1 MPSRAGQQEEP
12 ADPQRTADGLDEAT
26 LRQRLFGSEAELET
40 LRAQVQGSE
49 WLAERISHNEHE
61 LSSLRAEV
69 ESLRARPLLRYV
81 DRLQGEVGRVR
92 RRLRRV
98 VPSAGGGSGG
108 LAQPETGPVVEPSA
122 SFPEDGRYSTWVAAY
137 DTIDDEART
146 SIRGRLESLTDRPLV
161 SIILPVFNSPE
172 PYLRAAIQSVQ
183 SQIYTNWELCIA
195 DDCSTAAWVPKVLD
209 EYAAADSRIKV
220 RRRSVNGHISEASN
234 TAVEMA
240 TGTWLALFDHD
251 DVYPEHALA
260 VAVLALADV
269 PDAGILYSDED
280 HIDDDGNRS
289 GAYFKPD
296 FDPVLLLGQN
306 YFSHL
311 CMVRRDLVR
320 DAGGFRV
327 GYEGSQDWDLV
338 LRVVERLDA
347 HQVVHVPHV
356 LYHWRVHEASTASS
370 IGAKPYAAVAARR
383 SVADHLERT
392 GKRGKVVPVGGSGFT
407 RVRWDLPDE
416 PPEVSVVVVPRSGER
431 LVRCIDS
438 ARVRAAYPSVEMVV
452 VDDGDQRPLVRGF
465 LRDRQDSITVVRDDR
480 HVNDGALRN
489 AGARAASGELLCF
502 LHDDVEAITDGW
514 LEEMVGLLLQPG
526 IGAVGAKLL
535 YPEGTVEH
543 AGMVMGIGGTVGH
556 VHRFTDALAPG
567 YFGRAMLSQCFSAVS
582 WACMLVR
589 RDAFDAVG
597 GFDEV
602 RLSGAFL
609 DVDLC
614 LRLGEAG
621 WRVAWTPHAEL
632 THFEPPDEWR
642 VTAGENAVRLAREVR
657 YLHVRWAD
665 VLARDPAYNPNLS
678 LAHETCPLA
687 WPPRATYR

>member
-1 MPSRAGQQEEP
+1 MQSGAGRQGEP
-12 ADPQRTADGLDEAT
+12 ANSDLIADGPDEAT
-26 LRQRLFGSEAELET
+26 LRRRLIGSEAELEE
-40 LRAQVQGSE
+40 LRAQIQGSE
-49 WLAERISHNEHE
+49 WLAERIAHNEGE
-61 LSSLRAEV
+61 ISSLRAEV
-69 ESLRARPLLRYV
+69 EALRGKRVLRYAN
-81 DRLQGEVGRVR
+81 RLQIQMERIR
-92 RRLRRV
+92 RRLGRA
-98 VPSAGGGSGG
+98 VPTSNGGSGG
-108 LAQPETGPVVEPSA
+108 STVLEPVSVVEPST
-122 SFPEDGRYSTWVAAY
+122 SFPEDRRYGTWVAAY
-137 DTIDDEART
+137 DTVDDEART
-146 SIRGRLESLTDRPLV
+146 AIQRRIDALPDPPLV
-161 SIILPVFNSPE
+161 SVILPVFNSPE

-183 SQIYTNWELCIA
+183 AQIYTNWELCIA

-209 EYAAADSRIKV
+209 EYAAMDARIKV
-220 RRRSVNGHISEASN
+220 RRRPVNGHISEASN
-234 TAVEMA
+234 TAIEMA

-251 DVYPEHALA
+251 DVYPEHSLA

-280 HIDDDGNRS
+280 HIDDAGNRS

-311 CMVRRDLVR
+311 CMLRRDLVK

-338 LRVVERLDA
+338 LRVVERLKP
-347 HQVVHVPHV
+347 HQIVHVPHV
-356 LYHWRVHEASTASS
+356 LYHWRVHRASTASS
-370 IGAKPYAAVAARR
+370 IVAKPYAAVAARR

-392 GKRGKVVPVGGSGFT
+392 GKRGKVLPLRGSGFT
-407 RVRWDLPDE
+407 RVRWELPEE
-416 PPEVSVVVVPRSGER
+416 PPGASVVVVPRSGER
-431 LVRCIDS
+431 LVRCLDS
-438 ARVRAAYPSVEMVV
+438 ARVRAAYPSVELVV
-452 VDDGDQRPLVRGF
+452 VDDGDQRPMVRSF
-465 LRDRQDSITVVRDDR
+465 LRDRQDSISVVRDDR

-489 AGARAASGELLCF
+489 AGARAATGDVLCF

-535 YPEGTVEH
+535 YPDGTVEH

-597 GFDEV
+597 GFEEAH
-602 RLSGAFL
+602 LSGAFL

-632 THFEPPDEWR
+632 THFESPDEWR

-657 YLHVRWAD
+657 YLHTRWAD

-678 LAHETCPLA
+678 LAHETWPLA